1 MQPPAEQGLAH
12 HAVLAKFDER
22 AVFEGILFFGQS
34 NAGAPID
41 PKTTLLEPRHP
52 ERLFCFGASHSYGDV
67 KKPKGT
73 YHDFRALR
81 NPISS
86 LLIQTAMAYALE
98 GVSAVSPQPRFFH
111 SVWWGSQPIASFLP
125 GSVPYGNLV
134 NVADDFYTVTQA
146 YGRSAR
152 IEAVVWIQGE
162 NRSEDYA
169 QDLALLLDSLK
180 TDVQKTLQQE
190 SPPLCIVAQINA
202 HSGVDKIYPIA
213 LDQLNVALNT
223 PGVVLAGPMYNL
235 PFVTP
240 ASIHPGECGR
250 LIYGELLAL
259 VYRTIVIEK
268 KPFEPLHPLSAE
280 WTGAAIA
287 LRFHLPALPLAMDEA
302 WVMPANNFGF
312 VVVDEA
318 GCVDISKVVITTA
331 DTVEITPA
339 RPVKAAR
346 VLYAMNQ
353 GETQPNG
360 WSGARGQLISPTSQ
374 LSLFHQEGFDIP
386 KFIMHYCARFVMD
399 VS

>member
-1 MQPPAEQGLAH
+1 
-12 HAVLAKFDER
+12 
-22 AVFEGILFFGQS
+22 LFFGQS

-98 GVSAVSPQPRFFH
+98 GDSAVSPQPRFFH

-146 YGRSAR
+146 YG
-152 IEAVVWIQGE
+152 
-162 NRSEDYA
+162 
-169 QDLALLLDSLK
+169 
-180 TDVQKTLQQE
+180 
-190 SPPLCIVAQINA
+190 A